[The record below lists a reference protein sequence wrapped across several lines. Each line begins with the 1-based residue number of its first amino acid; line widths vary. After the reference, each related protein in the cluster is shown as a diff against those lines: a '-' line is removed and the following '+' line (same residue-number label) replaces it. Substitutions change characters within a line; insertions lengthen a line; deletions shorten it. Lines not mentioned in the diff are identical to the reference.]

1 MHCPRS
7 SRLRG
12 YRAMR
17 QQRGAALIVA
27 MLVFALATAL
37 VVAMKSEFER
47 FYQRSANILLEEQA
61 QAYLRGAEELAG
73 MALLAD
79 YDQDKTTE
87 LPRDDLK
94 EFWATPPPP
103 YALDEGW
110 MRGALED
117 LQGRFN
123 LNALAKRVQG
133 GQGTAVARFTPA
145 QEQFIRLLQALGE
158 PQVSE
163 QDAIL
168 ITESVSD
175 WLDTDSNPSPEGAED
190 DYYAS
195 QTPAYRAANRTM
207 SSVSELRAVANM
219 TPEIYQALLPW
230 VTVWPQESKLLNINT
245 APAMVLR
252 SINADKDLSPLSEG
266 EGESLAEYR
275 DETGFKDKDDFLAN
289 PVFEG
294 RRDKMTGIAKLLG
307 EQSSYF
313 LLQAEV
319 EVAGRNMRLYSVLD
333 RSNRKIS
340 ALARA
345 SGSL

>member
-1 MHCPRS
+1 MHCHRS
-7 SRLRG
+7 SRLRS
-12 YRAMR
+12 YRAISH
-17 QQRGAALIVA
+17 QRGAALIVA

-79 YDQDKTTE
+79 YDQDKTKG
-87 LPRDDLK
+87 LPRDDLQ

-133 GQGTAVARFTPA
+133 GQGTAAARFTPA

-158 PQVSE
+158 PPVSE

-195 QTPAYRAANRTM
+195 QTPAYRAANRKM

-230 VTVWPQESKLLNINT
+230 VTVWPQEPKFLNINT

-266 EGESLAEYR
+266 EGESLVEYR

-294 RRDKMTGIAKLLG
+294 RRDKMTGIVELLG
-307 EQSSYF
+307 GQTSYF

>member
-1 MHCPRS
+1 MHCHRS
-7 SRLRG
+7 SRLRS
-12 YRAMR
+12 YRAISH
-17 QQRGAALIVA
+17 QRGAALIVA

-79 YDQDKTTE
+79 YDQDKTKG
-87 LPRDDLK
+87 LPRDDLQ

-133 GQGTAVARFTPA
+133 GQGTAAARFTPA

-158 PQVSE
+158 PPVSE

-190 DYYAS
+190 DYYAA
-195 QTPAYRAANRTM
+195 QTPAYRAANRKM

-219 TPEIYQALLPW
+219 TPEIYQALVPW
-230 VTVWPQESKLLNINT
+230 VTVWPQEPKLLNINT

-266 EGESLAEYR
+266 EGESLVEYR

-294 RRDKMTGIAKLLG
+294 RRDKMTGIVELLG
-307 EQSSYF
+307 GQTSYF